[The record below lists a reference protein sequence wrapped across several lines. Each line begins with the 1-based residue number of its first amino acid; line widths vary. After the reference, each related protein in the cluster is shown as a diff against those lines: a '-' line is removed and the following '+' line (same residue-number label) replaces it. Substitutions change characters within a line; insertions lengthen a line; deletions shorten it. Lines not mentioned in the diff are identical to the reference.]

1 MLTELRIDKLLLID
15 RAELRLAPGLNVI
28 TGETGAG
35 KTLLVHALEL
45 LLGARPRKG
54 CVRPGSEEAWVE
66 AVFETSPDLF
76 AGEGLGL
83 ERARALAAADEELI
97 VARRVGAD
105 GRSRAY
111 VGGRAVSL
119 ADLRAVTERLLGF
132 VGQHEHRRLLSP
144 GFQLD
149 LLDRFA
155 GDRQQE
161 LRDCAAAAH
170 QELVAARRRLDQ
182 LEQAAAGRERE
193 IDLLRFEL
201 AEIDALAPSV
211 AEELELRSERERL
224 RRAEELARAAFLC
237 AEALAGEGTEVSAFG
252 DVLAVAERE
261 AAAVRCADPDFDR
274 LLARLESLR
283 LEAQDLAAELR
294 SYGERSESDPERLA
308 AVEERLERYDRLL
321 RKHGGTVGAVL
332 EHAAACRERLAQLE
346 AVEDAIAEAR
356 ERVEALA
363 HGYDELATALHES
376 RVSAAPRLARAVER
390 ELRALAFPHA
400 RFEVRVEQA
409 AVAGPLGRDAVAF
422 ALAANPGVDPAP
434 IREAASGGELSRVLL
449 ALTAVAGAGELPTI
463 VFDEIDAGVGGR
475 TAHVVGERLASVAE
489 STQVLCVTHLP
500 QVAAR
505 ADAHFRVVKELA
517 AGSATTR
524 VERLANDAVV
534 AELCRML
541 GADESDAGARRH
553 VETLRRAA

>member
-1 MLTELRIDKLLLID
+1 MLTELRIENLLLIEG
-15 RAELRLAPGLNVI
+15 AELRLAPGLNVI

-45 LLGARPRKG
+45 LLAARPRKG
-54 CVRPGSEEAWVE
+54 CVRAGSDEAWVE
-66 AVFETSPDLF
+66 AVFEASPDLF
-76 AGEGLGL
+76 AGDGLGL
-83 ERARALAAADEELI
+83 ERARALAAADGELI

-105 GRSRAY
+105 GRSRAF

-132 VGQHEHRRLLSP
+132 VGQHEHRRLLSA

-149 LLDRFA
+149 LLDRFV

-161 LRDCAAAAH
+161 LRERVAAAH
-170 QELVAARRRLDQ
+170 RELVAARRRLDE
-182 LEQAAAGRERE
+182 LERAAAGRERE

-201 AEIDALAPSV
+201 AEIEALAPSV
-211 AEELELRSERERL
+211 AEESELRSERERL

-237 AEALAGEGTEVSAFG
+237 AEALAGEGSEMSAFG

-261 AAAVRCADPDFDR
+261 AAAVRSADPHFER

-346 AVEDAIAEAR
+346 AVEDAIAEER

-363 HGYDELATALHES
+363 HAYDELAAALHES
-376 RVSAAPRLARAVER
+376 RVSAAPRLARAVEH

-409 AVAGPLGRDAVAF
+409 AVAGPLGRDTVAF

-449 ALTAVAGAGELPTI
+449 AMTAVAGAGELPTI

-475 TAHVVGERLASVAE
+475 TAHVVGERLATVAE
-489 STQVLCVTHLP
+489 TAQVVCVTHLA

-553 VETLRRAA
+553 AETLRRAA